1 MKDTFKVFM
10 VKDDLYLVSDENVI
24 IGDKAIVT
32 VEDRFPSVVECQN
45 NDQIKLFQESR
56 LKSTKRYKVLEKLN
70 TFDNDLKKHFD
81 ENNDYIFVEVEDGKI
96 TIKETEE

>member
-1 MKDTFKVFM
+1 MKDIFKVFM
-10 VKDDLYLVSDENVI
+10 VKGDLYLVSDENVV
-24 IGDKAIVT
+24 IGDKALVT

-45 NDQIKLFQESR
+45 NDQIRLFQESR

-70 TFDNDLKKHFD
+70 TFDSDLKKHFD
-81 ENNDYIFVEVEDGKI
+81 ENNDYIFVEVENGKI